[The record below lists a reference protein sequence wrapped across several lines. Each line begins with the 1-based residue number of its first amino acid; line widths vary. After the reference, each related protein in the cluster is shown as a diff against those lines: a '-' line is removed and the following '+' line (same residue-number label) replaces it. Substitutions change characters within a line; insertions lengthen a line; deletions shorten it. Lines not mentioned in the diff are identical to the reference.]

1 MRSYFDREVLMQSS
15 IFELRN
21 IARDIGVYSPT
32 IYKKDDL
39 IDKIFEIVNGD
50 VKPYVPKS
58 KQGRPPKSLSNPD
71 RKNIFDKILPTQK
84 TYNLDGI
91 EEPKFILSES
101 VRAYLEDSQAN
112 AKSTIEIEGTLDITK
127 FGYGFLRN
135 EGVYSAFSGTYVSD
149 KIIAQNNLKAGDRI
163 VGKARML
170 EEDKPYVL
178 FEVTRVIVD
187 EVYMGDFDKQPVTYS
202 AVPLELSHTDK
213 FTVGSANLFVQNK
226 LNKDNLIDYISLDNS
241 RYYPIYVGLEL
252 NREKE
257 FLYGQLTSEHYYTI
271 MTSSPEENI
280 NLIKFTLARAKNLVC
295 HGKDVVLVVDSIDKV
310 IRSQNLIS
318 NNNLLDIKNNTLT
331 TTKEIVMSSR
341 QLAKIGSLT
350 IVSAYYFQDGNIFDS
365 NILGELE
372 SYFANIIK
380 V

>member
-84 TYNLDGI
+84 TYNLDDV
-91 EEPKFILSES
+91 EEPKFILNES
-101 VRAYLEDSQAN
+101 VRAYLEDAQAN

-135 EGVYSAFSGTYVSD
+135 EGAYSAFSGTYVSE
-149 KIIAQNNLKAGDRI
+149 KIITQNNLKAGDRI
-163 VGKARML
+163 IGKAKML

-178 FEVTRVIVD
+178 FEVTRVIAD

-202 AVPLELSHTDK
+202 VVPLELSQTDK

-257 FLYGQLTSEHYYTI
+257 FLYGQLSTEHYYTI
-271 MTSSPEENI
+271 MTASPEENI
-280 NLIKFTLARAKNLVC
+280 NLIKFALARAKNLVC

-331 TTKEIVMSSR
+331 TTKELVMSAR

-380 V
+380 L